1 MALYILRRLGLAVIT
16 LLILSVIIFLAGQV
30 LPGDPGRAILGPF
43 AAKNSGRRRSTIS
56 SASTAR

>member
-43 AAKNSGRRRSTIS
+43 AAKSACPRSTTS
-56 SASTAR
+56 SASTGH